1 MGPRKVSMADEQTRK
16 IKGDRIMYHIETYAK
31 KEREDMDAGGI

>member
-1 MGPRKVSMADEQTRK
+1 MGPHKVSMAEEQTQK